1 MAEIAMNNAIWQFQD
16 DFNGW
21 TSMSQTISDNI
32 QIAMQ
37 SHQNQYQFNHGKY
50 IYKIDFTNM
59 TQTNASTNKSRP
71 IRYHTPQEH
80 DHESDH
86 EESILSDPHDLD
98 NDFLHHPFHQ
108 IDEPQHERDR
118 FKADDPHEPRHD
130 DGDECENYQWQ
141 CWVNDESK
149 WCDYDTAANDQL
161 ESCYLSKQN
170 SCLLEIGDSL
180 YEVHLDELKQ
190 VNVNTEVTRQI
201 QRITPIRTTQY
212 RWQCWL
218 SDQGKWCDYSTSATE
233 KLEHCYQSN
242 QNICYLR
249 LHGNKYQIDVQE
261 MIQINSNTNVK
272 RAVQR
277 IKSVVT
283 ETEYVW
289 EWRDDDRL
297 FKRYAPDVSNE
308 IELMYLN
315 HQDGREATVITKQ
328 FGSQCYQ
335 IRILELK

>member
-1 MAEIAMNNAIWQFQD
+1 MAEIAVNNAIWQFQD

-32 QIAMQ
+32 QMAMQ

-86 EESILSDPHDLD
+86 EDSILPDPHDLD

-190 VNVNTEVTRQI
+190 VNVNTEVTRKI
-201 QRITPIRTTQY
+201 QRITPSSHHPPELTDEKDQMIRPRLNVDDTI

-218 SDQGKWCDYSTSATE
+218 SDKNAWYDYSTSHHKT
-233 KLEHCYQSN
+233 LEQCYQSH
-242 QNICYLR
+242 QNICHLQF
-249 LHGNKYQIDVQE
+249 HSNKYKIDLQE
-261 MIQINSNTNVK
+261 MIQINAKTHVT
-272 RAVQR
+272 RQIQR
-277 IKSVVT
+277 IT
-283 ETEYVW
+283 
-289 EWRDDDRL
+289 
-297 FKRYAPDVSNE
+297 
-308 IELMYLN
+308 
-315 HQDGREATVITKQ
+315 H
-328 FGSQCYQ
+328 
-335 IRILELK
+335 